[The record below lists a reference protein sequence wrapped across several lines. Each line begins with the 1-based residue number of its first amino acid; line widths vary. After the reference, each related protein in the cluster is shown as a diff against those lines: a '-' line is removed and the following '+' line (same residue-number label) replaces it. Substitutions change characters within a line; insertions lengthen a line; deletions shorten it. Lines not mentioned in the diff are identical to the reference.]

1 MYEKFLRDDI
11 TVKILSNYSFFKADI
26 EENFEKFKSK
36 LKEYDVGIWVD
47 DELKIENGK
56 FKITQL
62 KIFNSL
68 GEELSWEDVV
78 LNYMKSLNS
87 FLREQIGVCIEKK
100 IPKIIDNELTYLII
114 QRKDKKEFSD
124 MFFIAMDGEV
134 IFPLISK
141 EFDINLAIVKLAE
154 WKNRAKM
161 KNLIKF
167 H

>member
-11 TVKILSNYSFFKADI
+11 TVKILSNYPFFKADI

-36 LKEYDVGIWVD
+36 LNKYDVGIWVD
-47 DELKIENGK
+47 DELRIENGK
-56 FKITQL
+56 FRINQL

-100 IPKIIDNELTYLII
+100 IPRIIDNELTYLII

>member
-11 TVKILSNYSFFKADI
+11 TVKILSNYPFFKADI

>member
-1 MYEKFLRDDI
+1 LRDDI
-11 TVKILSNYSFFKADI
+11 TIKILSNYPFFKADI
-26 EENFEKFKSK
+26 EKNFKKFKSK
-36 LKEYDVGIWVD
+36 LKEYDIGVYV
-47 DELKIENGK
+47 KNENLPNQPEMK
-56 FKITQL
+56 SEKLTFKDII
-62 KIFNSL
+62 IFNSL

-78 LNYMKSLNS
+78 LNYLKALNS

-124 MFFIAMDGEV
+124 MFFIAMEGEV

>member
-11 TVKILSNYSFFKADI
+11 TVKILSNYPFFKADI

-47 DELKIENGK
+47 DELRMENGK
-56 FKITQL
+56 FRINQL

-100 IPKIIDNELTYLII
+100 IPRIIDNELTYLII